1 MQIAP
6 CAGYDTEFPIIEPKT
21 RSFHV
26 GCGLSNK
33 EDAHESLRDLHPS
46 TQRGWHREAAVK
58 GHPRKIPPVLHLG
71 KISAE
76 KRLIRKCTNIS
87 TTQADAKEKSEYPSP
102 AKLAASPVTPLMPQN
117 GRPRVGPFANP
128 RRTKPFVR
136 LNGDCSTT
144 LLVSSDHLHELSSLE
159 PCRSKPAGP
168 QAATLPPVEQQ
179 LHANTGHP
187 ILSPNL
193 LMSAA
198 RCSRRPSPVSS
209 GHSGPKD
216 HRRSRRW
223 PRTA

>member
-1 MQIAP
+1 MAP
-6 CAGYDTEFPIIEPKT
+6 RSRSEGPPTEDSAG
-21 RSFHV
+21 
-26 GCGLSNK
+26 
-33 EDAHESLRDLHPS
+33 
-46 TQRGWHREAAVK
+46 
-58 GHPRKIPPVLHLG
+58 
-71 KISAE
+71 
-76 KRLIRKCTNIS
+76 
-87 TTQADAKEKSEYPSP
+87 
-102 AKLAASPVTPLMPQN
+102 ASPREDLSRKKTHQKMHKYICDTSRCQGEIGIPFTCETCCLSSDTFDAAN

-144 LLVSSDHLHELSSLE
+144 LLVSSDHLHELSCLE
-159 PCRSKPAGP
+159 PCCSKPAGS
-168 QAATLPPVEQQ
+168 QAATLPVEQQ
-179 LHANTGHP
+179 LHTNTGHP